1 MNTFASI
8 SSLADTI
15 NQGTINQGGG
25 QMPFIMVSD
34 TFKNLVVP
42 HWAFAHSSMEGKGG
56 GEEGMEGGGEGG
68 RTIQDAIISD
78 DLYDK
83 LLQLALVTKPKN
95 KSRKSHNNK
104 KNKTKKHKI

>member
-15 NQGTINQGGG
+15 NQGGGG
-25 QMPFIMVSD
+25 NQMPFITVSD

-42 HWAFAHSSMEGKGG
+42 HWAFAHSSMEGGG
-56 GEEGMEGGGEGG
+56 GGMEEGMEGGGEGG

-104 KNKTKKHKI
+104 NKTKKHKQ

>member
-42 HWAFAHSSMEGKGG
+42 HWAFAQKGG
-56 GEEGMEGGGEGG
+56 GGREEEMEGGGEGG